1 MKLNTILAASLTLTS
16 LTTTAFAEQKL
27 DLDYLKLTPAGVLKR
42 EKEINKS
49 LAKYDE
55 LTIGRISSLIEKTF
69 GVNVFHHISDSCPE
83 LNNKKA
89 VMYAAVMNIVSGDCQ
104 FGKYDTRLNPD
115 NARLTTSGSSKV
127 AVELNRIS
135 GDNTG
140 AHYSG
145 NYLLATTVGY
155 QDSWIGYKKGTY
167 TTAGMHIGRTP
178 VFLDF
183 LNGMRKT
190 NLKALDTTVV
200 FMNANAVFDRDSV
213 DRYGRHLTPDI
224 SKKVLTIFPE
234 SSQLMPV
241 PQPIMFVAND
251 ATSEEVQEA
260 IETDASLIFTYNKV
274 VSNSVMPSTK
284 EIAEAVSASPELSA
298 EVEAL
303 SRTIGRQAALERT
316 KRAFLKTLF
325 VTGAIL
331 GAPIAITAAVLNP
344 AFVVLIVAAM

>member
-1 MKLNTILAASLTLTS
+1 MKLNTILAASLTLSS
-16 LTTTAFAEQKL
+16 LTTTAFAQKKL

-69 GVNVFHHISDSCPE
+69 GVSVFHHIEGSCPE

-104 FGKYDTRLNPD
+104 FGKYDARLNTD
-115 NARLTTSGSSKV
+115 KARLRTSGNRTV
-127 AVELNRIS
+127 GIELERIS
-135 GDNTG
+135 GDRTG
-140 AHYSG
+140 ASYSDK
-145 NYLLATTVGY
+145 YILATTVGY
-155 QDSWIGYKKGTY
+155 ADSWIGDKKGTY
-167 TTAGMHIGRTP
+167 TTAGMHIGRAP

-190 NLKALDTTVV
+190 NLKAVDTTVV
-200 FMNANAVFDRDSV
+200 FMNAEEVFDRGST
-213 DRYGRHLTPDI
+213 DRYGRRLNPDV
-224 SKKVLTIFPE
+224 SSKVLTVFPE

-241 PQPIMFVAND
+241 PQPIIFVASD
-251 ATSEEVQEA
+251 ATSSDVQKTIEA
-260 IETDASLIFTYNKV
+260 DASIIYTYNKV
-274 VSNSVMPSTK
+274 VSNSVMPTTK

-303 SRTIGRQAALERT
+303 ARTIGREAALERT

-325 VTGAIL
+325 VSGAIL

-344 AFVVLIVAAM
+344 ALVVLIVAAL